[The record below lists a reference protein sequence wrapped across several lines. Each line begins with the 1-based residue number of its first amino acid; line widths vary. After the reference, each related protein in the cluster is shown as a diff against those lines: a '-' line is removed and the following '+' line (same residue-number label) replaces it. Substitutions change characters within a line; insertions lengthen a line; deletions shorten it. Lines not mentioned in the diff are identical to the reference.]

1 MRSTLSLVDLIALSR
16 NRWAV
21 TLLAD
26 LAAHRGARFVELL
39 HRLALP
45 RDSLARTL
53 NALSEL
59 GWVMRNPGHGHPL
72 RPEYVLTPEGA
83 RLATCAELIA
93 AAQFQLGLVPGALT
107 RWGLPLVGAIGSS
120 HARFNELAKTLAAA
134 TPRAISQG
142 LQTLAVNDLVARDVM
157 DSYPPASLYRLTP
170 RGLLLAAAGGLSSA
184 AQPFAPANVA
194 RRSAVPRG

>member
-1 MRSTLSLVDLIALSR
+1 MPLVDLIALSR

-21 TLLAD
+21 ALLAD

-53 NALSEL
+53 NALGEL

-72 RPEYVLTPEGA
+72 RPEYLLTPEGA
-83 RLATCAELIA
+83 RLAAGAKSIA
-93 AAQFQLGLVPGALT
+93 AAQIQLGLAPGALT
-107 RWGLPLVGAIGSS
+107 RWGMPLVRTIGSS
-120 HARFNELAKTLAAA
+120 RARFNELAKTLAAA

-142 LQTLAVNDLVARDVM
+142 LQTLAANDLVAREVV
-157 DSYPPASLYRLTP
+157 DSYPPMSLYRLTP
-170 RGLLLAAAGGLSSA
+170 GGLLLADAGGLSSA
-184 AQPFAPANVA
+184 A
-194 RRSAVPRG
+194 